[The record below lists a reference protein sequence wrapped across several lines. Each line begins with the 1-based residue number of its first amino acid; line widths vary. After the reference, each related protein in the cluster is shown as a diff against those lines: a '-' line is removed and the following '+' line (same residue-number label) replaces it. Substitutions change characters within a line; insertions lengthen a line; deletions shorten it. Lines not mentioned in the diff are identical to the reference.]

1 VNAMARVDVERETGR
16 IVLRISGEVDI
27 SNAREVSATL
37 EAAVPNAADVLV
49 VDLSGTTYLDSSG
62 VQLLFELA
70 HRVQARRQELRVVV
84 PEGAPIRTV
93 LDLTGLPKVVRVD
106 RR

>member
-16 IVLRISGEVDI
+16 IVLRIRGEVDI
-27 SNAREVSATL
+27 SNAGEVSAAL
-37 EAAVPNAADVLV
+37 EAAVPNTADVMV

-93 LDLTGLPKVVRVD
+93 LELTGLPKVVPVD